1 MTTPT
6 EASLQ
11 IIQSRIGA
19 MTLDYA
25 FVLGTGLGSA
35 MEGVEEQIVIPY
47 QDLPGFPAGDVTG
60 HEGKLVIGKQD
71 GANVAYMHG
80 RAHYSE
86 TGDPRCMAVP
96 LETLALLGAQN
107 LVLTNAAGSVK
118 ADLYPRSL
126 VMLTDHINFNGPN
139 PLVGTVSDGGFVSMS
154 EAYDP
159 RLLRLF
165 KRASVGAGVSL
176 HEGIYMWFVGPSFET
191 SAEIKM
197 ARTLGADLVGMSTV
211 PEVIIARRLGLRVA
225 AVSIVTNFGAGF
237 QGGNPS
243 HAETREIA
251 MQGAISL
258 RRLLRAFLKTKEDAW
273 GIKQP
278 SVLAR

>member
-1 MTTPT
+1 MTSAT
-6 EASLQ
+6 ETSVQ

-35 MEGVEEQIVIPY
+35 MDGVENPIVIPY
-47 QDLPGFPAGDVTG
+47 EDLPGSPQGDVSG
-60 HEGKLVIGKQD
+60 HDGKLVIGTQD
-71 GANVAYMHG
+71 GASVAYMLG
-80 RAHYSE
+80 RSHYYE
-86 TGDPRCMAVP
+86 TGDVRTMAVP
-96 LETLALLGAQN
+96 LETLAMLGVQN

-126 VMLTDHINFNGPN
+126 VLLTDHINFNGPN
-139 PLVGTVSDGGFVSMS
+139 PLVGAVSDGGFVSMS
-154 EAYDP
+154 DAYDP
-159 RLLRLF
+159 RLMRRF

-176 HEGIYMWFVGPSFET
+176 HEGVYMWFTGPSFET
-191 SAEIKM
+191 PAEVKM

-225 AVSIVTNFGAGF
+225 AISIVTNFGAGF

-278 SVLAR
+278 SALLR